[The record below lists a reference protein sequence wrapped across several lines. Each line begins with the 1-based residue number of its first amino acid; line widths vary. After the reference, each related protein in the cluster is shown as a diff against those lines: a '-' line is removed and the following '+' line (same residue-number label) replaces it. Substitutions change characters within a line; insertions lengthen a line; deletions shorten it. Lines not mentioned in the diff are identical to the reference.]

1 MTPSDFPHEVFMSPN
16 LITLFRVALA
26 FVSIALFRAGS
37 YASLAALILLVV
49 ALALDAVDGFVA
61 RRRRRASDAG
71 AAFDIAADRI
81 VESVFWIYFAAAGL
95 VTFWIPVIVIARGAL
110 TDFLRALAYRQ
121 GQTAFGEKTMMRTW
135 WGRALTGSRASRAAY
150 GAVKSAAFFALGLWL
165 TLANLPEWRAIIA
178 GQADALMNVVRVG
191 AVGLAVSTAVFCV
204 ARGVPVIIEG
214 LRFFRGDLKTI

>member
-95 VTFWIPVIVIARGAL
+95 VTFWLPVIVIARGAL
-110 TDFLRALAYRQ
+110 TDFLRAIAYRQ

-150 GAVKSAAFFALGLWL
+150 GAVKSAAFFALGLWV
-165 TLANLPEWRAIIA
+165 TLANMPEWRAIIA
-178 GQADALMNVVRVG
+178 
-191 AVGLAVSTAVFCV
+191 GLAVSTAVFCV

>member
-1 MTPSDFPHEVFMSPN
+1 MSPN
-16 LITLFRVALA
+16 LITLIRVVLA

-37 YASLAALILLVV
+37 YASVAALILLVV
-49 ALALDAVDGFVA
+49 TLALDAVDGFVA
-61 RRRRRASDAG
+61 RRRRRASAAG

-95 VTFWIPVIVIARGAL
+95 VSFWIPVIVIARGGL
-110 TDFLRALAYRQ
+110 TDFLRAIAFTQ

-150 GAVKSAAFFALGLWL
+150 GMVKSAAFFALGLWL
-165 TLANLPEWRAIIA
+165 TLANLFEWRAIVA
-178 GQADALMNVVRVG
+178 GHADVLMNVVRVG
-191 AVGLAVSTAVFCV
+191 AICLAVSTVVFCV

>member
-1 MTPSDFPHEVFMSPN
+1 MSPN
-16 LITLFRVALA
+16 LITLIRVALA

-37 YASLAALILLVV
+37 YTSVAALILLVV
-49 ALALDAVDGFVA
+49 TLALDAVDGFVA
-61 RRRRRASDAG
+61 RRKRRASAAG

-95 VTFWIPVIVIARGAL
+95 ITFWIPVIVIARGGL
-110 TDFLRALAYRQ
+110 TDFLRAIAFTQ
-121 GQTAFGEKTMMRTW
+121 GETAFGEKTMMRTW

-150 GAVKSAAFFALGLWL
+150 GVVKSAAFFALGLWL
-165 TLANLPEWRAIIA
+165 TLANLRTVIA
-178 GQADALMNVVRVG
+178 GQADVLMNGLRAG
-191 AVGLAVSTAVFCV
+191 AIGLAVFTVVFCV

>member
-95 VTFWIPVIVIARGAL
+95 VTFWIPVIVIARG
-110 TDFLRALAYRQ
+110 
-121 GQTAFGEKTMMRTW
+121 
-135 WGRALTGSRASRAAY
+135 
-150 GAVKSAAFFALGLWL
+150 
-165 TLANLPEWRAIIA
+165 I
-178 GQADALMNVVRVG
+178 
-191 AVGLAVSTAVFCV
+191 
-204 ARGVPVIIEG
+204 PVIIEG
-214 LRFFRGDLKTI
+214 LRFFRGDLRTI